1 MVWIL
6 VCEFWWVKFMW
17 IMLWVYVNSGV
28 WVYVNS
34 GDTNLCEFMWILV
47 CEFWWYKFMWICA
60 KNDMSCFSK
69 LQKMT
74 CSVSPIKIQK
84 MVTAA
89 RIKNRT
95 WDLRQQGEMKHH
107 WAMNFVVWKCTK
119 LNYLYEE
126 IEVRLYSYKYKFVC
140 RNLYHLSIYPLQ
152 THFMHR
158 CPFLDYLLFYVG

>member
-1 MVWIL
+1 MWIL
-6 VCEFWWVKFMW
+6 VCEFMW
-17 IMLWVYVNSGV
+17 ILVIQIYVNLCEF
-28 WVYVNS
+28 WCVNS
-34 GDTNLCEFMWILV
+34 GDTNLCE
-47 CEFWWYKFMWICA
+47 FMWICA

>member
-1 MVWIL
+1 MLNLWLMVWIL

-84 MVTAA
+84 NGHC
-89 RIKNRT
+89 RQNQESN
-95 WDLRQQGEMKHH
+95 LRPATTGRNETPLSYELCCLKVHE
-107 WAMNFVVWKCTK
+107 TK
-119 LNYLYEE
+119 L
-126 IEVRLYSYKYKFVC
+126 FVW
-140 RNLYHLSIYPLQ
+140 RNRSTTL
-152 THFMHR
+152 
-158 CPFLDYLLFYVG
+158 